1 MAFAH
6 VLLLATSSSVINTVC
21 LIGCVLILIL
31 YMIQAFVVWRYWRAV
46 NKDLVKEK
54 RRDYQ
59 PDVTILLCLRGRD
72 PYLDDCL
79 QALLSQT
86 YDDFR
91 LCCVFDS
98 PLDPARDTVRKFEKA
113 PLLEIFV
120 CEQHRDTC
128 SLKCNSLIEVI
139 NSWQH
144 DPELIVLVDADAVVD
159 QHWLPDLV
167 APLADASVVAVS
179 GNRWFLPESTSLG
192 SDVRAIW
199 NMGAAP
205 QMHLYEMT
213 WGGSLAIRSQF
224 VRSSGLL
231 DLWAKS
237 LFEDASVGSLVKK
250 NRKRV
255 HLIPSLL
262 IPNRESTTMQGASG
276 FITRQLLDMRLY
288 HGSFPMVVGHCW
300 LTSLAIVAGSIG
312 MAVSVFLSAWFCVYA
327 LLVCSFLMT
336 AFYGITWW
344 SLNRVAGKALRA
356 RGHDAPVVK
365 FTEVPWRNI
374 LVTQAIYTCSVI
386 AACLKKCVVWR
397 GVQYNVRGAQQVQ
410 MLEYRPMRASSDDVS
425 TSL

>member
-1 MAFAH
+1 
-6 VLLLATSSSVINTVC
+6 
-21 LIGCVLILIL
+21 
-31 YMIQAFVVWRYWRAV
+31 
-46 NKDLVKEK
+46 
-54 RRDYQ
+54 
-59 PDVTILLCLRGRD
+59 
-72 PYLDDCL
+72 
-79 QALLSQT
+79 
-86 YDDFR
+86 
-91 LCCVFDS
+91 
-98 PLDPARDTVRKFEKA
+98 
-113 PLLEIFV
+113 
-120 CEQHRDTC
+120 
-128 SLKCNSLIEVI
+128 
-139 NSWQH
+139 
-144 DPELIVLVDADAVVD
+144 
-159 QHWLPDLV
+159 
-167 APLADASVVAVS
+167 
-179 GNRWFLPESTSLG
+179 
-192 SDVRAIW
+192 
-199 NMGAAP
+199 
-205 QMHLYEMT
+205 
-213 WGGSLAIRSQF
+213 
-224 VRSSGLL
+224 
-231 DLWAKS
+231 
-237 LFEDASVGSLVKK
+237 
-250 NRKRV
+250 
-255 HLIPSLL
+255 
-262 IPNRESTTMQGASG
+262 MQGASG